1 MKKKE
6 KQAEHDSED
15 RWLLTYSDLI
25 TLLLGLF
32 VILYAMSKIDAG
44 KYAELVSAMGGV
56 FGKEKP
62 GVLQGQTG
70 MLQSVMPQLQSERQK
85 IEKEIQDALG
95 SGMKKNLVSVSQNER
110 GITIH
115 IMEELLFNSGSA
127 EFKASS
133 LAVLDSLASVL
144 KKMPNDIRIEGHTDN
159 VPISTSQFPSNWHLS
174 VARAVNAG
182 YYLIQKHGLDPE
194 KVSVVGYAEYRP
206 LVPNTSDENRSR
218 NRRVDI
224 VILTNIPREPVTIN
238 EGQESNNK
246 QLRPQP

>member
-56 FGKEKP
+56 FGKKKP

-110 GITIH
+110 AITIH
-115 IMEELLFNSGSA
+115 IMEG
-127 EFKASS
+127 
-133 LAVLDSLASVL
+133 
-144 KKMPNDIRIEGHTDN
+144 RC
-159 VPISTSQFPSNWHLS
+159 
-174 VARAVNAG
+174 
-182 YYLIQKHGLDPE
+182 
-194 KVSVVGYAEYRP
+194 
-206 LVPNTSDENRSR
+206 
-218 NRRVDI
+218 
-224 VILTNIPREPVTIN
+224 
-238 EGQESNNK
+238 
-246 QLRPQP
+246 